1 MPWPSAM
8 MAPAA
13 VSMAIRAPATRSRY
27 GFSAAERGLS
37 PVSPLGFGRSILRA
51 KVDRLSCRLAQ
62 LPGQQFFQALA
73 AARGK
78 PGLAFIAPGEMPGA
92 ADRRGQPEL
101 AVRSMPVQQVF
112 GAGFGLDRQDAGHQ
126 LDIQIALGILDCSLH

>member
-27 GFSAAERGLS
+27 GLSAADRGLS
-37 PVSPLGFGRSILRA
+37 PVSPLLAFGRSLLA
-51 KVDRLSCRLAQ
+51 KIDRLPCHFAQ
-62 LPGQQFFQALA
+62 LASEELFQALA

-78 PGLAFIAPGEMPGA
+78 PGLAFVAPGKMPGA
-92 ADRRGQPEL
+92 ADRRRQPEL
-101 AVRSMPVQQVF
+101 TVRRMPVQQVF
-112 GAGFGLDRQDAGHQ
+112 GARFGLDRQDAADQ
-126 LDIQIALGILDCSLH
+126 LDIQVTLGIL